1 MFSEPLQIEDL
12 SAPAGQRILRLSGPI
27 LISNFFEF
35 QSLVRSSSAPALILD
50 LSGVPYIDSAGIGAL
65 VGAYVTHQKNGRRL
79 ALVGVTERVR
89 NSMQV
94 TRVEQFFHFY
104 DTVAAAQP
112 SRPPAHFLTFA
123 DCPLYF
129 AEKDAVF
136 TGLSPTTN
144 VPDMDCFKSDTLCQI
159 EGTVGLPRS
168 THPSLAANPA
178 FRNFR

>member
-104 DTVAAAQP
+104 DTVAAAQ
-112 SRPPAHFLTFA
+112 S
-123 DCPLYF
+123 
-129 AEKDAVF
+129 
-136 TGLSPTTN
+136 
-144 VPDMDCFKSDTLCQI
+144 
-159 EGTVGLPRS
+159 
-168 THPSLAANPA
+168 AAA
-178 FRNFR
+178 